1 VWEKAEG
8 QGMCVG
14 KQGMYVLGR
23 QGRKNAEGIV
33 ANSVLPL
40 CVKSK
45 RFYGKTRIVLWA
57 GAQARAGAYHLQ
69 ICTHP
74 RKGPLRG
81 VEGKGVCVRLPRR
94 KSGEGKGCVWESSKG
109 WTGEQKH

>member
-1 VWEKAEG
+1 MCVGAG

-14 KQGMYVLGR
+14 VGQGMCVLGR
-23 QGRKNAEGIV
+23 HREERK
-33 ANSVLPL
+33 
-40 CVKSK
+40 
-45 RFYGKTRIVLWA
+45 
-57 GAQARAGAYHLQ
+57 AYHLQ

-94 KSGEGKGCVWESSKG
+94 KSGQGKGCVWE
-109 WTGEQKH
+109 